1 MEIESI
7 KQLIRNT
14 SASRGLFNRRY
25 DEALRYYQAQNA
37 ITNRTN
43 GDSKLNRDGKDE
55 PLRRADNRVSSNF
68 YQLLVDQESG
78 YLASKAP
85 TIDVGDDSLNER
97 VADILGDDFALTL
110 TNLVVDASNAGVA
123 WLHYWIDDS
132 GIFRYAIVPANQCT
146 PIYSTEL
153 DNKLLGLLRSYKQLD
168 PDTGKYF
175 IVHEYWNDTE
185 ATFYK
190 QISANPLELDYY
202 QRIETYDASA
212 GFETGLGATYAHNMG
227 RVPFIAFNKNKMCLN
242 ELHKIKGL
250 IDAYDDIYNGFLN
263 DLDDVQQVVLVLK
276 NYGGTDLRQF
286 MHDLKEAKAI
296 KFNSAGAGDQSG
308 VDTLQINIPVE
319 ARNTALQL
327 TKTNIFLQAQGVDPA
342 NFESSNASGV
352 AIKMLYSHLELK
364 ASTTEAQFRRGVSQL
379 VRAILR
385 WLGDSN
391 ADGRKITQTWTR
403 TCVEDDLS
411 RAQVV
416 ATVAN
421 FTSKEAIA
429 KANPIVTD
437 WQQELKDQE
446 EEKQADPFAGG
457 DASLFSSNSQDEQ
470 DQGNQDQRDN
480 AAEPGGDKDRDRS

>member
-85 TIDVGDDSLNER
+85 TIDVGDDSLNAR

-110 TNLVVDASNAGVA
+110 ANLVVDASNAGRA

-132 GIFRYAIVPANQCT
+132 GMFRYAIVPANQCT

-168 PDTGKYF
+168 PDSGKYF
-175 IVHEYWNDTE
+175 IVHEFWNDKE

-190 QISANPLELDYY
+190 QISASPLELDYF
-202 QRIETYDASA
+202 QKIETYDASA
-212 GFETGLGATYAHNMG
+212 GFETGLGATYAHNLG

-242 ELHKIKGL
+242 ELHKVKGL

-276 NYGGTDLRQF
+276 NYGGTDLHQF
-286 MHDLKEAKAI
+286 MSDLKQTKAI
-296 KFNSAGAGDQSG
+296 KFNTVGSGDQSG
-308 VDTLQINIPVE
+308 VDTLQIDIPVE

-364 ASTTEAQFRRGVSQL
+364 ASATEAQFRRGLSQL
-379 VRAILR
+379 VRAIMR
-385 WLGDSN
+385 YLGVADADS
-391 ADGRKITQTWTR
+391 RPITQTWTR
-403 TCVEDDLS
+403 TRVEDDLS

-421 FTSKEAIA
+421 FTSRKALA

-437 WQQELKDQE
+437 WQQELKDEE

-457 DASLFSSNSQDEQ
+457 DASLFVNHTKD
-470 DQGNQDQRDN
+470 DDTKD
-480 AAEPGGDKDRDRS
+480 DKE

>member
-1 MEIESI
+1 MEIEAI
-7 KQLIRNT
+7 KQIIRNT

-68 YQLLVDQESG
+68 YQLLIDQEAG

-85 TIDVGDDSLNER
+85 TIDVGDDSLNDR
-97 VADILGDDFALTL
+97 VTGALGDDFALTL
-110 TNLVVDASNAGVA
+110 TNLVVDASNAGTA

-132 GIFRYAIVPANQCT
+132 GVFRYAIVPPDQCT

-153 DNKLLGLLRSYKQLD
+153 DNKLLGMLRSYKQLD

-175 IVHEYWNDTE
+175 IVHEFWNDKE

-190 QISANPLELDYY
+190 QLSANPLELDYFPK
-202 QRIETYDASA
+202 IESYDASA
-212 GFETGLGATYAHNMG
+212 GFETGLGSSYVHNMG
-227 RVPFIAFNKNKMCLN
+227 QVPFIAFNKNKMRLN
-242 ELHKIKGL
+242 ELHKVKGL

-276 NYGGTDLRQF
+276 NYGGTNLREF
-286 MHDLKEAKAI
+286 MKDLKDTKAV
-296 KFNSAGAGDQSG
+296 KFNTVGSGDQSG
-308 VDTLQINIPVE
+308 IDTLQIDIPVE

-342 NFESSNASGV
+342 NFASSNASGV

-364 ASTTEAQFRRGVSQL
+364 ASTTEAQFRRGVNQL
-379 VRAILR
+379 ARAILR
-385 WLGDSN
+385 WLGVSD

-403 TCVEDDLS
+403 TRVEDDLS

-416 ATVAN
+416 STVAN

-437 WQQELKDQE
+437 WQEELKDQE
-446 EEKQADPFAGG
+446 EEKQSDPFSGN
-457 DASLFSSNSQDEQ
+457 DASLFVSPDKSDDTKDDEE
-470 DQGNQDQRDN
+470 G
-480 AAEPGGDKDRDRS
+480 

>member
-1 MEIESI
+1 MEIEAI
-7 KQLIRNT
+7 KQIIRNT

-68 YQLLVDQESG
+68 YQLLVDQEAG

-85 TIDVGDDSLNER
+85 TIDVGDDSLNDR
-97 VADILGDDFALTL
+97 VTGALGDDFALTL
-110 TNLVVDASNAGVA
+110 TNLVVDASNAGTA

-132 GIFRYAIVPANQCT
+132 GVFRYATVPPGQCT

-153 DNKLLGLLRSYKQLD
+153 DNKLLGMLRSYKQLD

-175 IVHEYWNDTE
+175 IVHEFWNDKE

-190 QISANPLELDYY
+190 QLSANPLKLDYFPK
-202 QRIETYDASA
+202 IESYDASA
-212 GFETGLGATYAHNMG
+212 GFETGLGSSYVHNMG
-227 RVPFIAFNKNKMCLN
+227 RVPFIAFNKNKMHLN
-242 ELHKIKGL
+242 ELHKVKGL

-263 DLDDVQQVVLVLK
+263 DLDDVQEVVLVLK
-276 NYGGTDLRQF
+276 NYGGTNLCEF
-286 MHDLKEAKAI
+286 MKDLKDTKAV
-296 KFNSAGAGDQSG
+296 KFNTVGSGDQSG
-308 VDTLQINIPVE
+308 VDTLQIDIPVE

-364 ASTTEAQFRRGVSQL
+364 ASTTEAQFRRGVNQL
-379 VRAILR
+379 ARAILR
-385 WLGDSN
+385 WLGVSD
-391 ADGRKITQTWTR
+391 ADGRKIIQTWTR
-403 TCVEDDLS
+403 TRVEDDLS

-416 ATVAN
+416 STVAN

-437 WQQELKDQE
+437 WQEELKDQE
-446 EEKQADPFAGG
+446 EEKQSDPFSGN
-457 DASLFSSNSQDEQ
+457 DASLFVNPDKSDDTKDDEE
-470 DQGNQDQRDN
+470 G
-480 AAEPGGDKDRDRS
+480 

>member
-1 MEIESI
+1 MEIEAI
-7 KQLIRNT
+7 KQIIRNT

-68 YQLLVDQESG
+68 YQLLVDQEAG

-85 TIDVGDDSLNER
+85 TIDVGDDSLNDR
-97 VADILGDDFALTL
+97 VMGALGDDFALTL
-110 TNLVVDASNAGVA
+110 TNLVVDASNAGTA

-132 GIFRYAIVPANQCT
+132 GVFRYAVVPPDQCT

-153 DNKLLGLLRSYKQLD
+153 DNKLLGMLRSYKQLD
-168 PDTGKYF
+168 ADTGKYF
-175 IVHEYWNDTE
+175 IVHEFWNDKE

-190 QISANPLELDYY
+190 QLSVNPLELDYFPK
-202 QRIETYDASA
+202 IESYDASA
-212 GFETGLGATYAHNMG
+212 GFETGLGSSYVHSMG
-227 RVPFIAFNKNKMCLN
+227 RVPFIAFNKNKMHLN

-263 DLDDVQQVVLVLK
+263 DLDDVQEVVLVLK
-276 NYGGTDLRQF
+276 NYGGTNLREF
-286 MHDLKEAKAI
+286 MKDLKDTKAV
-296 KFNSAGAGDQSG
+296 KFNTVGSGDQSG
-308 VDTLQINIPVE
+308 IDTLQIDIPVE

-364 ASTTEAQFRRGVSQL
+364 ASTTEAQFRRGVNQL
-379 VRAILR
+379 ARAILR
-385 WLGDSN
+385 WLGVSD
-391 ADGRKITQTWTR
+391 ADRQKITQTWTR
-403 TCVEDDLS
+403 TRVEDDLS

-416 ATVAN
+416 STVAN

-437 WQQELKDQE
+437 WQEELKDQE
-446 EEKQADPFAGG
+446 EEKQSDPFSGN
-457 DASLFSSNSQDEQ
+457 DASLFVSPDKSDDTKDDEE
-470 DQGNQDQRDN
+470 G
-480 AAEPGGDKDRDRS
+480 

>member
-1 MEIESI
+1 MEIEAI
-7 KQLIRNT
+7 KQIIRNT

-68 YQLLVDQESG
+68 YQLLVDQEAG
-78 YLASKAP
+78 YLASKVP
-85 TIDVGDDSLNER
+85 TIDVGDDSLNGR
-97 VADILGDDFALTL
+97 VTGALGDDFALTL
-110 TNLVVDASNAGVA
+110 TNLVVDASNAGTA

-132 GIFRYAIVPANQCT
+132 GVFRYATVPPDQCT

-153 DNKLLGLLRSYKQLD
+153 DNKLLGMLRSYKQLD

-175 IVHEYWNDTE
+175 IIHEFWNDKE

-190 QISANPLELDYY
+190 QLSANPLELDYFPK
-202 QRIETYDASA
+202 IESYDASA
-212 GFETGLGATYAHNMG
+212 GFETGLGSSYVHNMG
-227 RVPFIAFNKNKMCLN
+227 RVPFIAFNKNKMHLN
-242 ELHKIKGL
+242 ELHKVKGL

-263 DLDDVQQVVLVLK
+263 DLDDVQEVVLVLK
-276 NYGGTDLRQF
+276 NYGGTNLREF
-286 MHDLKEAKAI
+286 MKDLKDNKAV
-296 KFNSAGAGDQSG
+296 KFNTVGSGDQSG
-308 VDTLQINIPVE
+308 IDTLQIDIPVE

-364 ASTTEAQFRRGVSQL
+364 ASTTEAQFRRGVNQL
-379 VRAILR
+379 ARAILR
-385 WLGDSN
+385 WLGVSD
-391 ADGRKITQTWTR
+391 ADGRKIIQTWTR
-403 TCVEDDLS
+403 TRVEDDLS

-416 ATVAN
+416 STVAN

-437 WQQELKDQE
+437 WQEELKDQE
-446 EEKQADPFAGG
+446 EEKQSDPFSGN
-457 DASLFSSNSQDEQ
+457 DASLFVNHDKSDDTKDDEE
-470 DQGNQDQRDN
+470 G
-480 AAEPGGDKDRDRS
+480 